1 MRSCIV
7 AALYQA
13 PFEHL
18 QSAIYDPDNPED
30 TRTLKE
36 FRAGV
41 RDSHAAKRWWEPYWP
56 RPEMRQRIEST
67 ERFIVRADS

>member
-1 MRSCIV
+1 MHVDRRCDAHS
-7 AALYQA
+7 ANYL
-13 PFEHL
+13 L
-18 QSAIYDPDNPED
+18 AIYDPDNPED